1 MMPFGDQAAILSSFS
16 YLKRERRG
24 VKVRMSVLRGLRG
37 GGTKADS
44 TVRKRRQSGPIAVTI
59 CGCFLVI
66 GSKTI

>member
-37 GGTKADS
+37 GGTK
-44 TVRKRRQSGPIAVTI
+44 VKRRVGKRRKRGTIAVI
-59 CGCFLVI
+59 I
-66 GSKTI
+66 